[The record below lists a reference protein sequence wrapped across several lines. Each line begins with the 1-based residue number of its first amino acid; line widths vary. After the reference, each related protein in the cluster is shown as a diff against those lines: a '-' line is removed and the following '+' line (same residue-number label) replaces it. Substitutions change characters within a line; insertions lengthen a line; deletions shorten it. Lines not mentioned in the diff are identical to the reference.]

1 MLSAPQDQLSDE
13 QKSALVECIIRGKL
27 TPQQACQRHGLSS
40 TDLKDW
46 VRIYR
51 REARR
56 AFDDRVKT
64 ALSTHGMDVDDLS
77 PAEFSGNVEEM
88 AIAELIQTIE
98 FGRKDAEIRIEL
110 GGELSRIWCVQGDVV
125 DAETGLLMGAPA
137 VYRLLSLEHG
147 RVQADF
153 APVQR
158 ERRITVSTQALLME
172 SARRYDECQQLF
184 ERIGDRTQLYVPSAR
199 SLSPD
204 VQATPEEFAV
214 LRLFDGVRTL
224 DEVVLKSHLPD
235 LETVTFIARLLAQH
249 LLEPIRAS
257 RTSIE
262 VLPTVTAIELPEM
275 SFLPLAASLGVRA
288 EPRAGSRRWVWGV
301 AAVGSAT
308 LGAAFA
314 LRFADEQ
321 QAAARVLERERSKA
335 AAAPLVAATPLAL
348 APPTCPEGT
357 ALLDLTTSGD
367 VAAARQNGLAWATD
381 ASRAPLC
388 MAKHEVTLGQYEKCR
403 TEGACDS
410 AQRAPELPD
419 AQMGPEMRKR
429 AQSALGEQCNAGQ
442 AGRDNHPVNCVT
454 FSQAEKFCAWSGG
467 RLPSA
472 REWEHAARGKAQRT
486 FPWGDGPPGAAQLN
500 GCGSECQAWYD
511 KSGLT
516 SVFGGTMYASDD
528 GYAGTAPVGSF
539 PAGASPDGILDLLG
553 NVAEWTSERVP
564 FDGAE
569 GEGGAEAS
577 AGEATAGEA
586 YVVVGGAFSSG
597 GDALHAPALRQYVNA
612 ASHAQSV
619 GFRCV
624 FSLANAGAS
633 RFPR

>member
-1 MLSAPQDQLSDE
+1 MLSAPQDLLSDE

-88 AIAELIQTIE
+88 AIAELVQTIE
-98 FGRKDAEIRIEL
+98 FGRKDAEIRVEL
-110 GGELSRIWCVQGDVV
+110 DGELSRIWCVQGEVV
-125 DAETGLLMGAPA
+125 DAETGLLVGAPA
-137 VYRLLSLEHG
+137 VYRLLALARG

-184 ERIGDRTQLYVPSAR
+184 ERMGDRTQLYVPSAR

-204 VQATPEEFAV
+204 VQATPDEFAV

-224 DEVVLKSHLPD
+224 DEVVFKSHLPD
-235 LETVTFIARLLAQH
+235 LETVTFIARLLAQR

-288 EPRAGSRRWVWGV
+288 EPRATSRRWVWGV

-321 QAAARVLERERSKA
+321 QAAARVLEREQDKA
-335 AAAPLVAATPLAL
+335 AAATVVAA
-348 APPTCPEGT
+348 APFVVPASSCPEGT
-357 ALLDLTTSGD
+357 VLLDAARSGD
-367 VAAARQNGLAWATD
+367 VALARQEGLAWARDVT
-381 ASRAPLC
+381 RAPLC
-388 MAKHEVTLGQYEKCR
+388 MAKHEVTVRQYEQCR
-403 TEGACDS
+403 SDGACDS
-410 AQRAPELPD
+410 AERAPQLPD
-419 AQMGPEMRKR
+419 APMSPELRKQ
-429 AQSALGEQCNAGQ
+429 AQSVLAEQCNLGQ
-442 AGRDNHPVNCVT
+442 AGRDDHPINCVT
-454 FSQAEKFCAWSGG
+454 FSRAEQFCAWSGG

-472 REWEHAARGKAQRT
+472 REWEHAARGTGQRA
-486 FPWGDGPPGAAQLN
+486 FPWGDAAPSAAELN
-500 GCGSECQAWYD
+500 ACGSECQTWYAR
-511 KSGLT
+511 SGLT
-516 SVFGGTMYASDD
+516 SVFDGTMYAADD

-539 PAGASPDGILDLLG
+539 PAGASPEGILDLLG
-553 NVAEWTSERVP
+553 NVAEWTSERVA

-569 GEGGAEAS
+569 GEGGAEAL

-586 YVVVGGAFSSG
+586 YVVVGGAFSSSSE
-597 GDALHAPALRQYVNA
+597 ALHAPSLRQYLSA
-612 ASHAQSV
+612 AAHAQSV

-624 FSLANAGAS
+624 FSTAAATSRAS
-633 RFPR
+633 R